1 MSAFFWI
8 CFLSDDQFQSSSFFS
23 CSENMWGKN
32 RVYLYVKQMKKN
44 FRRILFCR
52 RVWEEKNDVFF
63 MCGIGQINL
72 IYFLFYLRRILVF
85 SWMEPSV

>member
-1 MSAFFWI
+1 MISFKVPLFFPVVKTCGEKI
-8 CFLSDDQFQSSSFFS
+8 EFI
-23 CSENMWGKN
+23 
-32 RVYLYVKQMKKN
+32 LYVKQMKKN

-63 MCGIGQINL
+63 MCGIGPINL
-72 IYFLFYLRRILVF
+72 IYFLFYPRRILVF